1 MSNLVGQMLGQ
12 YRLVE
17 QIGQGGMAT
26 VYRALDTR
34 SLQDVAVK
42 ILSSSA
48 VGDRRYVRRF
58 RREAGFVK
66 NVLRHP
72 NIVPVLD
79 YNEVRGLVYLVMPFI
94 PGETLHDRMT
104 RRRVSDAEAARW
116 IDQVAGAIDFAH
128 GHGIIHRDV
137 KPSNIIIDNEGNAH
151 LTDFGLAR
159 MIEGSNT
166 LTGSMLMGTP
176 SYVSPEQGRGK
187 RVDGRADEYSLGVV
201 MYQLAAGRVPF
212 EGSTPMATVL
222 MHIQEPVARP
232 SRFNPNLSPAVE
244 KVILKAMAKD
254 AEERFPTVAAMNQAY
269 QTAVKG
275 SPQTEAEW
283 LQLRGP
289 NEIAVARQVA
299 QPREQDEGTRR
310 RSPVVWLLAGVA
322 LALAVA
328 GIAAATALSSLGAT
342 AEPPAA
348 PTLAAPPT
356 AVPVAAVEPSATPLS
371 TATPAVSAQCPD
383 VTLLGFMRDGSEVSW
398 AIYNGQPNQSI
409 SVSSFQFAVPIDNP
423 LVDVRLGGRSLRDPE
438 ATSDGNPIPKLITLG
453 GDLTS
458 VAAGAT
464 LPLSLEFTFA
474 DSQQDYRIVVSF
486 KGGCTIETRW

>member
-42 ILSSSA
+42 ILSNSA

-72 NIVPVLD
+72 SIVPVLD
-79 YNEVRGLVYLVMPFI
+79 YNEVRGLVYLVMPFVA
-94 PGETLHDRMT
+94 GETLHDRMT
-104 RRRVSDAEAARW
+104 HRRVSDVEAARW
-116 IDQVAGAIDFAH
+116 IDQIAGALDFAH
-128 GHGIIHRDV
+128 GHGIIHRDI
-137 KPSNIIIDNEGNAH
+137 KPSNIIIDNDGDAH

-187 RVDGRADEYSLGVV
+187 RVDARADEYSLAVV

-232 SRFNPNLSPAVE
+232 SRYNPNLSPAVE

-254 AEERFPTVAAMNQAY
+254 PEERFPTVAAMNQAY
-269 QTAVKG
+269 QGAVKG

-283 LQLRGP
+283 LHLRGP
-289 NEIAVARQVA
+289 SEVAVAKQVVRT
-299 QPREQDEGTRR
+299 QVPDEGRSR
-310 RSPVVWLLAGVA
+310 RSPVVWVLAGLA
-322 LALAVA
+322 LALAV
-328 GIAAATALSSLGAT
+328 GGVVGATALSSLGAA
-342 AEPPAA
+342 AEPSAA
-348 PTLAAPPT
+348 PTLAASPT
-356 AVPVAAVEPSATPLS
+356 AVSLIVAEASPTPVA
-371 TATPAVSAQCPD
+371 TATPSISAGCPQVS
-383 VTLLGFMRDGSEVSW
+383 LLGFKRDGSEVSW
-398 AIYNGQPNQSI
+398 AIYNGQPDDPI
-409 SVSSFQFAVPIDNP
+409 RLSSFQFTVPIDNS
-423 LVDVRLGGRSLRDPE
+423 LVDVRLGGRSLRAPGAGSGD
-438 ATSDGNPIPKLITLG
+438 NPIPKLITLG
-453 GDLTS
+453 GEQTS

-464 LPLSLEFTFA
+464 LPLALEFTFA
-474 DSQQDYRIVVSF
+474 DRQPDYRLVVF
-486 KGGCTIETRW
+486 FEGGCTVETSW

>member
-34 SLQDVAVK
+34 SLQDVAIK
-42 ILSSSA
+42 ILSSTA

-72 NIVPVLD
+72 SIVPVLD

-104 RRRVSDAEAARW
+104 RRRVTDSEAARW
-116 IDQVAGAIDFAH
+116 IDQIANALDFAH

-137 KPSNIIIDNEGNAH
+137 KPSNIIIDNEGDAH

-187 RVDGRADEYSLGVV
+187 RVDGRADEYSLAVV

-244 KVILKAMAKD
+244 KVILRAMAKD
-254 AEERFPTVAAMNQAY
+254 PEERFPTVSAMNQAY
-269 QTAVKG
+269 QGAVKG

-283 LQLRGP
+283 LHLRGS
-289 NEIAVARQVA
+289 NEVAVAKQVA
-299 QPREQDEGTRR
+299 RTQAREEGGSR
-310 RSPVVWLLAGVA
+310 RSPVVWVLAGVA
-322 LALAVA
+322 LALAV
-328 GIAAATALSSLGAT
+328 GGVIGAAALSSQGAT
-342 AEPPAA
+342 AEPSAA
-348 PTLAAPPT
+348 PAEAAPPT
-356 AVPVAAVEPSATPLS
+356 AVSLIVAEATSTPLS
-371 TATPAVSAQCPD
+371 TATPAVSAACPQ
-383 VTLLGFMRDGSEVSW
+383 VSLLGFKREGSEVSW
-398 AIYNGQPNQSI
+398 AIYNGQPEGQI
-409 SVSSFQFAVPIDNP
+409 SLASFQFAVPIDNP

-438 ATSDGNPIPKLITLG
+438 AASDGNPIPKLITLG
-453 GDLTS
+453 GDQTS

-464 LPLSLEFTFA
+464 LPLSLEFTFT
-474 DSQQDYRIVVSF
+474 DQQPDYRIVIF
-486 KGGCTIETRW
+486 FEGGCTIETAW

>member
-42 ILSSSA
+42 ILSNSA

-72 NIVPVLD
+72 SIVPVLD
-79 YNEVRGLVYLVMPFI
+79 YNEVRGLVYLVMPFVA
-94 PGETLHDRMT
+94 GETLHDRMT
-104 RRRVSDAEAARW
+104 HRRVSDVEAARW
-116 IDQVAGAIDFAH
+116 IDQIAGALDFAH
-128 GHGIIHRDV
+128 GHGIIHRDI
-137 KPSNIIIDNEGNAH
+137 KPSNIIIDNDGDAH

-187 RVDGRADEYSLGVV
+187 RVDARADEYSLAVV

-232 SRFNPNLSPAVE
+232 SRYNPNLSPAVE

-254 AEERFPTVAAMNQAY
+254 PEERFPTVAAMNQAY
-269 QTAVKG
+269 QGAVKG

-283 LQLRGP
+283 LHLRGP
-289 NEIAVARQVA
+289 SEVAVAKQVVRT
-299 QPREQDEGTRR
+299 QVPDEGRSR
-310 RSPVVWLLAGVA
+310 RSPVVWVLAGLA
-322 LALAVA
+322 LALAV
-328 GIAAATALSSLGAT
+328 GGVVGATALSSLGAA
-342 AEPPAA
+342 AEPSAA
-348 PTLAAPPT
+348 PTLAASPT
-356 AVPVAAVEPSATPLS
+356 AV
-371 TATPAVSAQCPD
+371 
-383 VTLLGFMRDGSEVSW
+383 
-398 AIYNGQPNQSI
+398 
-409 SVSSFQFAVPIDNP
+409 
-423 LVDVRLGGRSLRDPE
+423 SL
-438 ATSDGNPIPKLITLG
+438 
-453 GDLTS
+453 
-458 VAAGAT
+458 
-464 LPLSLEFTFA
+464 
-474 DSQQDYRIVVSF
+474 
-486 KGGCTIETRW
+486 